1 MSKNKPITV
10 LELSEKIT
18 RSYGFFILVN
28 EGKQVSVI
36 TDHERSLSMISDYL
50 IAHPDILEGVL
61 KQIAINNASLN

>member
-18 RSYGFFILVN
+18 KSYGFFILVN

-36 TDHERSLSMISDYL
+36 IDHERSLSMITNYL
-50 IAHPDILEGVL
+50 IAHPDIMDGVL

>member
-18 RSYGFFILVN
+18 KSYGFFILVN
-28 EGKQVSVI
+28 EGKQVSI
-36 TDHERSLSMISDYL
+36 IIDHERSLSMITNYL
-50 IAHPDILEGVL
+50 IAHPDIMDGVL